1 MEKPA
6 PAFSP
11 ADPDLAETPFPPSTR
26 KEPYSYNIPLVESTF
41 PASRSSSIVA

>member
-11 ADPDLAETPFPPSTR
+11 ADPDRAETPFLQVPVGR
-26 KEPYSYNIPLVESTF
+26 PYSYNIPLVESTF